1 MNKVII
7 AVTICNQTY
16 KLVDK
21 VKVYAIIFIKLKV
34 EKVKEEIEIIAKNNI
49 ADFMYRTYKIGDK
62 ILIEGYLQKTKEGLI
77 VVVNNVEKID
87 GKVDKK
93 PVR

>member
-7 AVTICNQTY
+7 AGTIRNQTY

-21 VKVYAIIFIKLKV
+21 GKVYAIIFIKLKV

-93 PVR
+93 PV

>member
-7 AVTICNQTY
+7 AGTIRNQTY

-21 VKVYAIIFIKLKV
+21 GKVYAIIFIKLKV

-49 ADFMYRTYKIGDK
+49 ADFMYRTYKIGYK

-93 PVR
+93 PV

>member
-7 AVTICNQTY
+7 AGTICNQTY

-21 VKVYAIIFIKLKV
+21 GKVYAIIFIKLKV

-62 ILIEGYLQKTKEGLI
+62 ILIEGYLQKTKERLI

>member
-7 AVTICNQTY
+7 AGTICNQTY

-21 VKVYAIIFIKLKV
+21 GKVYAIIFIKLKV

>member
-7 AVTICNQTY
+7 AGTIRNQTY

-21 VKVYAIIFIKLKV
+21 GKVYAIIFIKLKV
-34 EKVKEEIEIIAKNNI
+34 EKIKEEIEIIAKNNI
-49 ADFMYRTYKIGDK
+49 ADFMYRTYKIEDK

-93 PVR
+93 PV

>member
-7 AVTICNQTY
+7 AGTICNQTY

-21 VKVYAIIFIKLKV
+21 GKVYAIIFIKLKV

-93 PVR
+93 PV